1 MKLHRKKKG
10 LIRFPYLKYQF
21 IPCQKVIVMNISSRH
36 LFNVV
41 RHRNP
46 LWLAHGMFSEQ
57 EKERERREKA
67 GLWSSKVVLVCHVSF
82 FFLCTFESNGCK
94 LNCVLEIVFVQR
106 YPRNWLAQSTT
117 YEHSNA
123 ATFALTI

>member
-82 FFLCTFESNGCK
+82 FFYAPSK
-94 LNCVLEIVFVQR
+94 AMAVSRIVFWR
-106 YPRNWLAQSTT
+106 SFLFSAIPETG
-117 YEHSNA
+117 
-123 ATFALTI
+123 